1 MLILSEQDARALV
14 GVEDAIAAVEQT
26 FLAMAQGQARNYPV
40 VREVLGYQDAVFGV
54 KTGADT
60 AAPLLGLKA
69 GGYWPHNA
77 ARGLTNHQSATV
89 LFDPD
94 TGRAKAVVSANY
106 LTGVRTGAASAIA
119 TRYLSRPDSSVLAIV
134 GTGVQAVYQLKAT
147 LAVRPIR
154 RVRAWNPSPGK
165 LRDFGRI
172 VEELGLAFEPQP
184 GPREAVAEAD
194 VVITVTPS
202 QRPVIEHGWL
212 RPGTHVSAMGADT
225 KGKQELAAALVAA
238 AAVVVDEP
246 AQAVSIGE
254 CQHAFAAGLITL
266 SDLRGTLGEVIAGRC
281 QGRRSDSEITLFD
294 GTGVALQDLA
304 VADLA
309 VRLASARGVGV
320 TVEY

>member
-94 TGRAKAVVSANY
+94 TGRAKAVVGANY

-119 TRYLSRPDSSVLAIV
+119 TRTLSRPDSSVLAII

-154 RVRAWNPSPGK
+154 RVRAWNPSPAK

-238 AAVVVDEP
+238 AAVYVDEP

-304 VADLA
+304 VAELA
-309 VRLASARGVGV
+309 VRLASASGAGV

>member
-1 MLILSEQDARALV
+1 MLILSEQDARKLV

-26 FLAMAQGQARNYPV
+26 FVAMARERARNYPV

-60 AAPLLGLKA
+60 SAPLLGLKA

-77 ARGLTNHQSATV
+77 KLGLTNHQSSTV
-89 LFDPD
+89 LFDPE

-106 LTGVRTGAASAIA
+106 LTGVRTGAASALG
-119 TRYLSRPDSSVLAIV
+119 TLSRPDSSVLAIL
-134 GTGVQAVYQLKAT
+134 GTGVQSVYQLKAT

-202 QRPVIEHGWL
+202 QRPLVEDGWL
-212 RPGTHVSAMGADT
+212 RPGTHVSAMGTDT
-225 KGKQELAAALVAA
+225 KGKQELAAQVVAA
-238 AAVVVDEP
+238 AAVFVDEP

-266 SDLRGTLGEVIAGRC
+266 ADLRGTLGEVIAGLRP
-281 QGRRSDSEITLFD
+281 GRRSDSEITLFD

-304 VADLA
+304 VAELA
-309 VRLASARGVGV
+309 VRLATEQGVGV
-320 TVEY
+320 QVED

>member
-77 ARGLTNHQSATV
+77 GRGLTNHQSATV

-154 RVRAWNPSPGK
+154 RVRAWNPSPNK

-172 VEELGLAFEPQP
+172 VAELGLAFEPQP

-238 AAVVVDEP
+238 AAVYVDEP

-304 VADLA
+304 VAELA

>member
-119 TRYLSRPDSSVLAIV
+119 TRALSRPDSSVLALI
-134 GTGVQAVYQLKAT
+134 GTGVQALYQLKAT

-154 RVRAWNPSPGK
+154 RVRAWNPSPAK

-225 KGKQELAAALVAA
+225 KGKQEIAAALVAA
-238 AAVVVDEP
+238 AAVYVDEP
-246 AQAVSIGE
+246 AQAVTIGE

-304 VADLA
+304 VAELA
-309 VRLASARGVGV
+309 VRLASARGAGV